1 MYNGFLA
8 GATSSSGAE
17 VLGIGH
23 LRAGFVGRGVLLDVA
38 RHLGVEWLDPF
49 LEIGP
54 DLLDEVCAQQRLE
67 LRSGDI
73 VLIRTGALG
82 RWWSLESD
90 TQRLD
95 WFSGSPGPGIACLE
109 WFHRNE
115 IAAGAADG
123 SYAFLL
129 VAQPLNLPRALGS
142 PLNPIAIK

>member
-1 MYNGFLA
+1 MACCSTSLA
-8 GATSSSGAE
+8 ISVSSGSTRFWRSAPTCWT
-17 VLGIGH
+17 
-23 LRAGFVGRGVLLDVA
+23 RCARSRGSS
-38 RHLGVEWLDPF
+38 
-49 LEIGP
+49 
-54 DLLDEVCAQQRLE
+54 CAA
-67 LRSGDI
+67 GDI

-90 TQRLD
+90 AQRLD